1 MAELASLSARVLPGM
16 PQCPG
21 SQSSIGWYW
30 VSNSLCSSRI
40 MCIMGCVGLMVVW
53 LIASSDALESVAM
66 IVFVRF
72 FSWIVR
78 YAV

>member
-1 MAELASLSARVLPGM
+1 
-16 PQCPG
+16 
-21 SQSSIGWYW
+21 
-30 VSNSLCSSRI
+30 